1 MDLTRHPPHGGNLL
15 CRLGAFP
22 LLQCYFHYRHS
33 VCTLDSP
40 PRSQRVCGA
49 VELQALSIRPARI
62 RFPPLTY
69 AGAYC

>member
-1 MDLTRHPPHGGNLL
+1 MDLIRYQSHGGNLL

-40 PRSQRVCGA
+40 RARSAFVGQSNSKHSEYDRR
-49 VELQALSIRPARI
+49 ELDSL
-62 RFPPLTY
+62 L
-69 AGAYC
+69 